1 MTSLAIEVQQLHKHY
16 LGFFGR
22 RTFHALRGID
32 LNVPCGQVF
41 GLLGP
46 NGAGKTTLI
55 KILLGIVR
63 HTGGSASLLGLPAGS
78 RDARKMIGYLP
89 ENMMFPRHHTALSA
103 MRFYGRLGGVTEQVI
118 RRKAPELL
126 RMVGL
131 DGWETNLVKQFSK
144 GMRQRLCLAQAL
156 LHDPQLLIM
165 DEPTD
170 GLDPVGRAEMRQLIQ
185 GLKARG
191 KTVFLNSHI
200 LQEVEL
206 VCDRVAILASGCVRG
221 VGTMSELTE
230 SFCSTAD
237 ARTLL
242 QLVGTVRQI
251 QTAIDL
257 CGQRLSQV
265 DCLWMPGDRCQLTAS
280 CREQSDLDFLID
292 RLRQQSVSISSL
304 DRKQQSLE
312 EIFLTAIRS

>member
-1 MTSLAIEVQQLHKHY
+1 MASPAIEVQQLHKHY
-16 LGFFGR
+16 LGFGGR
-22 RTFHALRGID
+22 RSFHALRGID
-32 LNVPCGQVF
+32 LHVERGQVF

-63 HTGGSASLLGLPAGS
+63 NSSGSACLLGLPAGS
-78 RDARKMIGYLP
+78 REARRMIGYLP
-89 ENMMFPRHHTALSA
+89 ENMMFPRHHTAWSA
-103 MRFYGRLGGVTEQVI
+103 MRFYGRLSGVSGKVI
-118 RRKAPELL
+118 RERGAELL
-126 RMVGL
+126 QMVGL
-131 DGWETNLVKQFSK
+131 DGWENKLVKQFSK

-170 GLDPVGRAEMRQLIQ
+170 GLDPVGRAEMRQLIHS
-185 GLKARG
+185 LKNQG

-206 VCDRVAILASGCVRG
+206 VCDRVAILAAGSVRG
-221 VGTMSELTE
+221 VGTLTELTDR
-230 SFCSTAD
+230 FCTAPD
-237 ARTLL
+237 QRNRLEL
-242 QLVGTVRQI
+242 EGSVQQI

-257 CGQRLSQV
+257 CGQRLSEV
-265 DCLWMPGDRCQLTAS
+265 VCHWLPSNRCQLTFWG
-280 CREQSDLDFLID
+280 RQQSDVDELID
-292 RLRQQSVSISSL
+292 RLRQQSVSIRGL
-304 DRKQQSLE
+304 ERKQQSLE